1 VGCLCGTGSG
11 WPIGVGRGGGNG
23 VGEGALGLVKGEN
36 VLGVEYR
43 VPGGCQVCFGGGVG
57 LEAFRGND
65 ELEQAQEAFRQ
76 KGPVWV

>member
-1 VGCLCGTGSG
+1 M
-11 WPIGVGRGGGNG
+11 
-23 VGEGALGLVKGEN
+23 VKGEN